1 MKRKEWPT
9 NQFVPIYGDR
19 APDNPSGIQPTEYKV
34 LIKPKEAENKS
45 KGGILLP
52 DDKIERDQFAQMEG
66 ELVAVSPLAFTYA
79 TQGEWNGADRP
90 KPGDRV
96 LFAKYAG
103 ALVKGKDGVDYRL
116 VNDKDI
122 AAVLA

>member
-1 MKRKEWPT
+1 M
-9 NQFVPIYGDR
+9 R
-19 APDNPSGIQPTEYKV
+19 ATSDNPSGVYPTEYKV
-34 LIKPKEAENKS
+34 LVRPKAAEEKS

-52 DDKIERDQFAQMEG
+52 DETKERNQFAQMEG

-79 TQGEWNGADRP
+79 NAAEWMGAPKP

-103 ALVKGKDGVDYRL
+103 AVIKGRDGVDYRI
-116 VNDKDI
+116 VNDKDLT
-122 AAVLA
+122 AVLA

>member
-1 MKRKEWPT
+1 MTKLLNLPR
-9 NQFVPIYGDR
+9 N
-19 APDNPSGIQPTEYKV
+19 NSGIRPTEYKV
-34 LIKPKEAENKS
+34 LVLPKLTDEKS
-45 KGGILLP
+45 KGGIILP
-52 DDKIERDQFAQMEG
+52 DESKDRNQFAQMEG

-79 TQGEWNGADRP
+79 SADEWNGTDKP

-116 VNDKDI
+116 VNDKDL
-122 AAVLA
+122 AAVLE